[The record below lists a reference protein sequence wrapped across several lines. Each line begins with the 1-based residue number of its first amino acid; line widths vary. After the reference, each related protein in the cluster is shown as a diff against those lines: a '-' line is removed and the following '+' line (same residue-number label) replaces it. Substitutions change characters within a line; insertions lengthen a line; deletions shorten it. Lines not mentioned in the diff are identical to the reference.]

1 LSSTAINDSIAS
13 SHPLNVSVIKGK
25 IFVAVVPRGVE
36 WDENI
41 NVKFIFLLAMK
52 LRSYRM
58 FIIPFYTLFILIISK
73 KFNKKT

>member
-1 LSSTAINDSIAS
+1 MSSTAINDSIAS

-52 LRSYRM
+52 SNEVEELQNVYNTLLY
-58 FIIPFYTLFILIISK
+58 FIYSN
-73 KFNKKT
+73 NKQEV

>member
-1 LSSTAINDSIAS
+1 MSSTAINDSIALP
-13 SHPLNVSVIKGK
+13 HPLNDSVIKST

-52 LRSYRM
+52 SNEVEELQNVYDTLLY
-58 FIIPFYTLFILIISK
+58 FIYSN
-73 KFNKKT
+73 NKQEV